1 MEIPSKYLNIKNIE
15 ISKTEFKS
23 ERDELVS
30 EIVDRLTKERI
41 GTKWEKKPVTKRAIA
56 IMLNK
61 KFSGNNYQLRIWL
74 ASLKEKNYF
83 SKLFWINIRIKS

>member
-41 GTKWEKKPVTKRAIA
+41 GTEWEKKPVTKRAIA

-74 ASLKEKNYF
+74 ASLKEKTYF
-83 SKLFWINIRIKS
+83 SKLFWYSIKQ

>member
-1 MEIPSKYLNIKNIE
+1 MEIPKKYLNIKNIE

-41 GTKWEKKPVTKRAIA
+41 GTEWEKKPVTKRIIA
-56 IMLNK
+56 IRLNQ

-74 ASLKEKNYF
+74 ASLKERNYF
-83 SKLFWINIRIKS
+83 SKLFWYGLK

>member
-1 MEIPSKYLNIKNIE
+1 MEIPTKYLNIKNIE

-41 GTKWEKKPVTKRAIA
+41 GTEWEKKPVTKRMIA
-56 IMLNK
+56 IQLNK
-61 KFSGNNYQLRIWL
+61 KFGGNNYQLRIWL

-83 SKLFWINIRIKS
+83 SKLFWWSLKQ